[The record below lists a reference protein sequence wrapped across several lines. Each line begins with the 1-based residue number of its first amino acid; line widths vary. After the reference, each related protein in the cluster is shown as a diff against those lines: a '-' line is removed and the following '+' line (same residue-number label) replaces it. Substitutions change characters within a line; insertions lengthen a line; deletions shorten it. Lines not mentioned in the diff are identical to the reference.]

1 MDLSPL
7 LILLLGGV
15 LLVGAGVATVVRGRR
30 QSSRAADF
38 VRAAAVAEAEVTD
51 LRLKYDQRMADRP
64 GVFHPVV
71 RFALPDGRRVEAET
85 LVGAHP
91 APART
96 GQRVTVRYDPEDPR
110 RVVLADGMAGA
121 GSVGC
126 FRTAFGI
133 GLVAVGL
140 FFVLFWLL
148 LAVVLEV
155 PV

>member
-1 MDLSPL
+1 MELSPL
-7 LILLLGGV
+7 LILLVGGV
-15 LLVGAGVATVVRGRR
+15 LLVVLGTSTVARGRR
-30 QSSRAADF
+30 QSAGAADF
-38 VRAAAVAEAEVTD
+38 VSRAVVTEAEVTD

-91 APART
+91 APARP
-96 GQRVTVRYDPEDPR
+96 GQRVPVRYDPQDPE
-110 RVVLADGMAGA
+110 RVVLAKGLAGA

-126 FRTAFGI
+126 MRTAFG
-133 GLVAVGL
+133 VALAGVGL
-140 FFVLFWLL
+140 FFVLFWFL